1 MLAYLV
7 RRLVLAVVT
16 IWAITVVTF
25 VIIQLPPGDF
35 VDAYIAQA
43 AAMGSAITQEEADA
57 LRQAYGLDEPL
68 LVQYLKWLEPDR
80 RAASSAVSFEFG
92 RPVTE
97 VIGDRLWLT
106 ILLSIGAIIVT
117 WGIAL
122 PIGIYSA
129 VRQYSVGDYFFTFV
143 GFIGLAVPNF
153 LLALIVMYLASAGSA
168 SMSAGCS
175 RPSIELAPW
184 SLAKVWDLMKHLPLP
199 VLILALAGTAQLV
212 RIMRANLL
220 DELRRPYVVTARAK
234 GLPERRV
241 ILKYPVRAALNP
253 FASTIGYLLPF
264 VVSGSI
270 IVSVVLSLPTVG
282 PLLLRSLVVA
292 GHAAGLDHH
301 PAPGRADGDRHLPL
315 GPAADVDRS
324 QDPPGACTDE
334 HALGVA
340 GRASRMRRGRRE
352 GRGREPAAAH
362 LVALP
367 PAPAGGVERR
377 ASSLLFYLVGDLRR
391 LPRHHRPARSPT
403 PSAASSRRRR
413 STGSTTTAR
422 SRRTSSGSRA
432 CATRAPSSSST
443 RRTRTR
449 SAT

>member
-1 MLAYLV
+1 MLAYLL
-7 RRLVLAVVT
+7 RRLLLALVT

-35 VDAYIAQA
+35 VDAYVAQS
-43 AAMGSAITQEEADA
+43 AAMGSAITMEEAAA

-68 LVQYLKWLEPDR
+68 LVQYVKWVSLVARGEFG
-80 RAASSAVSFEFG
+80 VSFEFG
-92 RPVTE
+92 RPVVE

-129 VRQYSVGDYFFTFV
+129 VRQYSWGDYFFTFV

-153 LLALIVMYLASAGSA
+153 LLALIVMYLAFRWFGLNVGGLFSADF
-168 SMSAGCS
+168 
-175 RPSIELAPW
+175 ELAPW
-184 SLAKVWDLMKHLPLP
+184 SAAKVWDLTKHLPLP
-199 VLILALAGTAQLV
+199 VLILALSGTAQLV

-282 PLLLRSLVVA
+282 PLLLRSLV
-292 GHAAGLDHH
+292 
-301 PAPGRADGDRHLPL
+301 
-315 GPAADVDRS
+315 S
-324 QDPPGACTDE
+324 QDMLLASSIILL
-334 HALGVA
+334 LGVLTVV
-340 GRASRMRRGRRE
+340 GTFLSD
-352 GRGREPAAAH
+352 
-362 LVALP
+362 
-367 PAPAGGVERR
+367 
-377 ASSLLFYLVGDLRR
+377 LLLMWIDPKIRQGM
-391 LPRHHRPARSPT
+391 H
-403 PSAASSRRRR
+403 
-413 STGSTTTAR
+413 G
-422 SRRTSSGSRA
+422 
-432 CATRAPSSSST
+432 
-443 RRTRTR
+443 
-449 SAT
+449 

>member
-1 MLAYLV
+1 MLAYLL
-7 RRLVLAVVT
+7 RRLLLALVT

-35 VDAYIAQA
+35 VDAYVAQS
-43 AAMGSAITQEEADA
+43 AAMGSAITMEEAAA
-57 LRQAYGLDEPL
+57 LRQAYGLDQPL
-68 LVQYLKWLEPDR
+68 LVQYVKWLGLISRGEFGI
-80 RAASSAVSFEFG
+80 SFEFG

-129 VRQYSVGDYFFTFV
+129 VRQYSWGDYLFTFV

-153 LLALIVMYLASAGSA
+153 LLALIVMYLAFRWFGLNVGGLFSAEF
-168 SMSAGCS
+168 
-175 RPSIELAPW
+175 ELAPW
-184 SLAKVWDLMKHLPLP
+184 SWARVWDLTKHLPLP
-199 VLILALAGTAQLV
+199 VLILALSGTAQLV

-282 PLLLRSLVVA
+282 PLLLRSLV
-292 GHAAGLDHH
+292 
-301 PAPGRADGDRHLPL
+301 
-315 GPAADVDRS
+315 S
-324 QDPPGACTDE
+324 QDMLLASSIILL
-334 HALGVA
+334 LGVLTVV
-340 GRASRMRRGRRE
+340 GTFLSD
-352 GRGREPAAAH
+352 
-362 LVALP
+362 
-367 PAPAGGVERR
+367 
-377 ASSLLFYLVGDLRR
+377 LLLMWIDPKIRQGM
-391 LPRHHRPARSPT
+391 H
-403 PSAASSRRRR
+403 
-413 STGSTTTAR
+413 G
-422 SRRTSSGSRA
+422 
-432 CATRAPSSSST
+432 
-443 RRTRTR
+443 
-449 SAT
+449 